1 MRATDL
7 RASSV
12 INGGLAMADRVTTW
26 TWSRTGGGAFKE
38 VSAKDQLQVSS
49 LKTNFFVLIVQA
61 VIFLSIFF
69 FDFSVVPA
77 VAVVII
83 TDFNRLTVVVVSPDF

>member
-1 MRATDL
+1 M
-7 RASSV
+7 
-12 INGGLAMADRVTTW
+12 
-26 TWSRTGGGAFKE
+26 
-38 VSAKDQLQVSS
+38 SS

-83 TDFNRLTVVVVSPDF
+83 TDFERLATIVVLPDF

>member
-1 MRATDL
+1 M
-7 RASSV
+7 
-12 INGGLAMADRVTTW
+12 
-26 TWSRTGGGAFKE
+26 
-38 VSAKDQLQVSS
+38 SS
-49 LKTNFFVLIVQA
+49 LKTNFFVLIAQT

-83 TDFNRLTVVVVSPDF
+83 TELERLVTMVVFPDF